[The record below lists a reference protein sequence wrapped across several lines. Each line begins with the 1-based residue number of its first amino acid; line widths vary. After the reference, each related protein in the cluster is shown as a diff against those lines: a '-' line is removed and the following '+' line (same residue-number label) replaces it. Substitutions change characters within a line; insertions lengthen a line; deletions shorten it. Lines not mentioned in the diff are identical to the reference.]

1 MSIRPTLTT
10 TFLNAMSGGHV
21 SWFWL
26 VKMEL
31 TSGNLFLTSLD
42 FDVVISGDT
51 YTGMRGLGNIS
62 QIEESDNGATGIS
75 LSLAGVTESHIAEV
89 LNENIQGRKVTIKM
103 GVLNTSTEPP
113 LLAIDDNVWQGFLD
127 TQNYNEG
134 QSTIVVTAENR
145 LIEWDK
151 PRLLRF
157 SNQDLKRVRP
167 DDNFFKYADTMAN
180 KEIIVFSKA
189 QVKATMKY

>member
-1 MSIRPTLTT
+1 MSVRASLTES
-10 TFLNAMSGGHV
+10 FLDAVTGSHV

-42 FDVVISGDT
+42 FDILIGADT
-51 YTGMRGLGNIS
+51 YTGTRGLGTIAP
-62 QIEESDNGATGIS
+62 IEESSDGVNGLT
-75 LSLAGVTESHIAEV
+75 LTLAGITQAHIAGVLSENVQGKKITIQMAV
-89 LNENIQGRKVTIKM
+89 LNQ
-103 GVLNTSTEPP
+103 STEPP
-113 LLAIDDNVWQGFLD
+113 TIAIDSNVWQGLLD
-127 TQNYNEG
+127 SQSFNEAQG
-134 QSTIVVTAENR
+134 IVSVTAENR

-157 SNQDLKRVRP
+157 SDQDLKRVRP
-167 DDNFFKYADTMAN
+167 TDNFFKYADSMAN

-189 QVKATMKY
+189 QVEATMKY

>member
-10 TFLNAMSGGHV
+10 TFLEAMSGGHV

-89 LNENIQGRKVTIKM
+89 LNENIQGRKVTVKM

>member
-89 LNENIQGRKVTIKM
+89 LNENIQGRKVTVKM

-134 QSTIVVTAENR
+134 QSTIIVTAENR

>member
-1 MSIRPTLTT
+1 MSVRPTLTT

-89 LNENIQGRKVTIKM
+89 LNENIQGRKVTVKM